1 MTTRIPEADW
11 RRLSALKPV
20 ALERLCNR
28 ILEEL
33 TLVAQS
39 EDTSHERYLNIFK
52 LIQDR
57 DKQIALVF
65 DGLSRSN
72 ALFKLTEMRRENLLT
87 DQEFAEFSDE
97 TQRIVSRML

>member
-11 RRLSALKPV
+11 RRLSTLKPV

-57 DKQIALVF
+57 DKQIALAF
-65 DGLSRSN
+65 DRLSRSN
-72 ALFKLTEMRRENLLT
+72 ALYKLTEMRRENLLT

-97 TQRIVSRML
+97 TRRIVSRML

>member
-11 RRLSALKPV
+11 RRLSTLKPV

-33 TLVAQS
+33 MLVAQS
-39 EDTSHERYLNIFK
+39 EDTSHERYLSIFK

-57 DKQIALVF
+57 DKQIALTF

>member
-1 MTTRIPEADW
+1 MQPYPGRTDA
-11 RRLSALKPV
+11 RRPK
-20 ALERLCNR
+20 RGR
-28 ILEEL
+28 
-33 TLVAQS
+33 
-39 EDTSHERYLNIFK
+39 HERYLSIFK

-57 DKQIALVF
+57 DKQIALAF

>member
-1 MTTRIPEADW
+1 M
-11 RRLSALKPV
+11 
-20 ALERLCNR
+20 CNR

-57 DKQIALVF
+57 DKQIALAF

-72 ALFKLTEMRRENLLT
+72 ALFKLTEMRRESLLT
-87 DQEFAEFSDE
+87 DQEFAEFSDD
-97 TQRIVSRML
+97 TRRIVSRML

>member
-1 MTTRIPEADW
+1 MTTRIPEAEW
-11 RRLSALKPV
+11 RRLSTLKPV
-20 ALERLCNR
+20 ALERQCNR

-33 TLVAQS
+33 MLVAQS
-39 EDTSHERYLNIFK
+39 EDTSHERYLSIFK

-57 DKQIALVF
+57 DKQIALAF